1 MNLGILLWNTCNA
14 KCSHCAVNS
23 SPTEKGYMSDEQIFA
38 LIDAA
43 CENDAE
49 PKIGLSG
56 GEAFLYF
63 ERLCN
68 IVKYAVQK
76 GALVSVNTNGF
87 WGKTLAIA
95 VEKVRII
102 KEVGLRRLV
111 VSIDDFHEE
120 YINREAVLNVIK
132 ACKKVHIEVE
142 VQFVATKNSRRLA
155 DFLKDYGDI
164 LLNVSCR
171 EIPCHPV
178 GRASEKIKDDELFLK
193 EYIPEGLCPSAILSI
208 SAYGKVIPCCNTA
221 GHLPSLQVG
230 TIEQPLQNLYEKFL
244 DDPTIQIL
252 QNQGPKALLEAATQA
267 GYISRPDGYVDQCHL
282 CYELFKDEKVGFAV
296 KEFALNLKVD
306 KFFEEF
312 LQNFENESINA
323 EAV

>member
-1 MNLGILLWNTCNA
+1 MT
-14 KCSHCAVNS
+14 
-23 SPTEKGYMSDEQIFA
+23 DEQIFA

-43 CENDAE
+43 CENDVE

-63 ERLCN
+63 ERLCT
-68 IVKYAVQK
+68 IIKYAAK
-76 GALVSVNTNGF
+76 KYALVSVNTNGF

-102 KEVGLRRLV
+102 KEAGLKRLV

-132 ACKKVHIEVE
+132 ACKKVHLEVE
-142 VQFVATKNSRRLA
+142 IQFVATKKSRRLA
-155 DFLKDYGDI
+155 DFLKDCGDV

-178 GRASEKIKDDELFLK
+178 GRAREKIEDNDLFLK
-193 EYIPEGLCPSAILSI
+193 DYIPDGLCPSAVLSV

-252 QNQGPKALLEAATQA
+252 QTQGPKALLEAATEA
-267 GYISRPDGYVDQCHL
+267 GYVSRPDGYVDQCHL
-282 CYELFKDEKVGFAV
+282 CYELFKDENIACAV
-296 KEFALNLKVD
+296 KEFAINSTVD
-306 KFFEEF
+306 DFFQEF
-312 LQNFENESINA
+312 LQHYKSETINA
-323 EAV
+323 TVN